1 MIYHY
6 SDANALRSIIENK
19 ELWLTGH
26 EYMNDVQEFDDGFQ
40 LLKVKIRE
48 YFVSANI
55 ASHVQAIIE
64 HIISRLETTLAFSC
78 SFSNEPDLLSQWRSY
93 CPEDGGFSIGFDQKT
108 LSNSVSFPGS
118 SSNMR
123 NFENCIY
130 EPEEKLRQALLYA
143 EHCTNGLF
151 EQMANGR
158 SSGAYYVTFLSL
170 LTFCLRC
177 KNEHFREESE
187 VRLFTYA
194 HNSMEL
200 IQVSDGSDFVPQSLF
215 AEEKI
220 SFRTNKNIFTP
231 YIKQKFDISAVKEVY
246 IGPCKNYDTV
256 LKGLTLFLRSQGLH
270 DQVVV
275 RKSDIPFRRW

>member
-55 ASHVQAIIE
+55 ASHDQATIE

-93 CPEDGGFSIGFDQKT
+93 CPEDGGFSIGFDQNT

-130 EPEEKLRQALLYA
+130 EPEEKLRQALLHA
-143 EHCTNGLF
+143 EHCTNGLIK
-151 EQMANGR
+151 QMANGR